1 MANLCSSH
9 FVFSKLILGKSSL
22 LWEFFSKSDR
32 LGQFKISPP
41 APLPPLP
48 PYYSGAAMVPHPA
61 SHIIFGQHHSLEIL
75 PEASAFKV
83 ETLEELQYLRNY
95 IHRHVFHP

>member
-1 MANLCSSH
+1 MDAKVVTKTKTFQTLKQNIYIY
-9 FVFSKLILGKSSL
+9 ILA
-22 LWEFFSKSDR
+22 
-32 LGQFKISPP
+32 PP
-41 APLPPLP
+41 ALLPCCPAATLALLP

-83 ETLEELQYLRNY
+83 KTLVELQ
-95 IHRHVFHP
+95 

>member
-1 MANLCSSH
+1 MQRSALR
-9 FVFSKLILGKSSL
+9 LSL
-22 LWEFFSKSDR
+22 R
-32 LGQFKISPP
+32 RFKILTKTVLKIYSLAPP
-41 APLPPLP
+41 ALLPPLP

-83 ETLEELQYLRNY
+83 ITLVELQ
-95 IHRHVFHP
+95 